1 MSETDVRVLLVD
13 DEADFRAITGKR
25 LSMRGLQILE
35 ASGGEEALKLLEES
49 PVDVVILD
57 VKMPGMNG
65 LEALDHIRDRFP
77 SVEVIMLTG
86 EAKAQDGVSG
96 IKSGAFDYLSKP
108 VQIDHLVRKITQ
120 AHDKTKRALAEKEEA
135 EFRERM
141 KQQMVV
147 AERLVTLGTMATG
160 VAHEINN
167 PLAIIQDSAGWL
179 QQILASLEAEEVPRR
194 ADFEKALEKIEKAVD
209 RARRITQQLLQVAK
223 SQTFDIPAPSDLVE
237 VNLEDMARECMSL
250 VETEASIKGVDLA
263 FDALDPSPTVWTDPI
278 RLTQILINLL
288 TNSIQATDAGGRIT
302 ISFQAALEQA
312 QIVVRDTGCGI
323 PEENLSKVFEP
334 FFTTKPVGDGTG
346 MVLFVSWGIMDQLGG
361 LISVESQPGEGTTF
375 TLTLPVKA

>member
-1 MSETDVRVLLVD
+1 
-13 DEADFRAITGKR
+13 
-25 LSMRGLQILE
+25 
-35 ASGGEEALKLLEES
+35 
-49 PVDVVILD
+49 
-57 VKMPGMNG
+57 
-65 LEALDHIRDRFP
+65 
-77 SVEVIMLTG
+77 MLTG

-108 VQIDHLVRKITQ
+108 VQVDHLVRKITQ
-120 AHDKTKRALAEKEEA
+120 AHNKTKRALAEKEEA

-147 AERLVTLGTMATG
+147 AERLVALGTMATG

-179 QQILASLEAEEVPRR
+179 QQILVSLEAEEVPRR
-194 ADFEKALEKIEKAVD
+194 ADFEKALEKIEKAVH

-223 SQTFDIPAPSDLVE
+223 SQTFDIPAPSDLTE
-237 VNLEDMARECMSL
+237 VSLEDLARECISL
-250 VETEASIKGVDLA
+250 VEAEASSKGVDLVLGA
-263 FDALDPSPTVWTDPI
+263 IDPSPTVWTDPI

-288 TNSIQATDAGGRIT
+288 TNSIQATEAGGRIT

-312 QIVVRDTGCGI
+312 QVVVQDTGCGI
-323 PEENLSKVFEP
+323 PEENLTKIFEP

-346 MVLFVSWGIMDQLGG
+346 MGLFVSWGIMDQLGG
-361 LISVESQPGEGTTF
+361 LISVESQPGEGSVF